1 MRRIGEASALQIA
14 HFDAQ
19 DLANGMWSFAKLEE
33 RPPERL
39 WCSWPDQ
46 VFQTLQE
53 ATLQNLAM
61 TTWSIATLG
70 SPTPALLA
78 LMPKVAAEAALRLV
92 GKRILPNRSALQEI
106 SNLLWSFPTL
116 ELSIPEELLT
126 ISEQHLQKTLPQ
138 QLAQVLCQVQKETA
152 QEPQEAF
159 DFATSILELTW
170 ALAFSGDGDGP
181 RGALLTLLRN
191 TLMEVAEALDRT
203 SQWWL
208 RRLDSS
214 RSSGRFWPESG
225 RTCDEELP
233 RREELEWPVLQ
244 LNLPEVAVVL
254 KPPYWEVDAHAPT
267 TAPDA
272 TAPHDAKLSS
282 FLQGV
287 EGWEDFPLIFSEEH
301 QFGIL
306 HRLDLP
312 SSGLILVGKTFRG
325 YFSLRWQ
332 QDTYDLGRNYLVLC
346 HGVVEEQVVNARL
359 KTTKSNPVSS
369 CVSASGKPAWT
380 HFQPLLLL
388 SRGTEKYTLLIV
400 VIRTGRTHQI
410 RVHAQHIGHPT
421 VADTKYGGAL
431 AAEDLRWCPRNF
443 LHRFQ
448 LRFQDP
454 AGRPH
459 TASAPL
465 PGDLRAAL
473 ARLRAEG
480 AEERW
485 RGMATGVSGVSP
497 RIQQAPAPTL
507 SHPEPTAPVPT
518 QMAPPY
524 PAACRPRP
532 RLSSTNS
539 AENLGQNVQWSRPPA
554 DVHSRL
560 LYLEHSFMEL
570 RSDMERRSQELS
582 TQVESLAQTL
592 HRLDG
597 QMLHGKTNGEAACSC
612 PQLKKIVSLTLLE
625 LEKLTRRAND
635 AFDRSACSS
644 IKQIQELQHL
654 TESIDRGQAEAA
666 QAEEGSDCRSEA
678 TCSPHRRVGELSPAT
693 VQGSPWRGSSAATCP
708 PGAEVELEEA
718 MRLS

>member
-1 MRRIGEASALQIA
+1 M
-14 HFDAQ
+14 
-19 DLANGMWSFAKLEE
+19 
-33 RPPERL
+33 
-39 WCSWPDQ
+39 
-46 VFQTLQE
+46 
-53 ATLQNLAM
+53 
-61 TTWSIATLG
+61 
-70 SPTPALLA
+70 ALL
-78 LMPKVAAEAALRLV
+78 R
-92 GKRILPNRSALQEI
+92 
-106 SNLLWSFPTL
+106 
-116 ELSIPEELLT
+116 
-126 ISEQHLQKTLPQ
+126 
-138 QLAQVLCQVQKETA
+138 
-152 QEPQEAF
+152 
-159 DFATSILELTW
+159 
-170 ALAFSGDGDGP
+170 
-181 RGALLTLLRN
+181 
-191 TLMEVAEALDRT
+191 
-203 SQWWL
+203 
-208 RRLDSS
+208 
-214 RSSGRFWPESG
+214 
-225 RTCDEELP
+225 
-233 RREELEWPVLQ
+233 
-244 LNLPEVAVVL
+244 

-346 HGVVEEQVVNARL
+346 HGVEEQVVNARL

-448 LRFQDP
+448 LRFQEM
-454 AGRPH
+454 
-459 TASAPL
+459 
-465 PGDLRAAL
+465 
-473 ARLRAEG
+473 EG
-480 AEERW
+480 A
-485 RGMATGVSGVSP
+485 
-497 RIQQAPAPTL
+497 
-507 SHPEPTAPVPT
+507 PTAPVPT

-654 TESIDRGQAEAA
+654 TESIDRTRGPPMGWGPLGDVEEAGFTAADGIREGQYSCFRVSRPHEGILEVVLNRAEARNSMSA
-666 QAEEGSDCRSEA
+666 KFVRELHQILDVLQFPYSERDHPPLRVLILRGEGNAFCSGYDFKDQTMSKANTPFLQHAFSGLIKKLRDLPQPVVCGVNGAAVGAGLSLALAADLRIGAREA
-678 TCSPHRRVGELSPAT
+678 SFVAAFVKLGLGGGELGTSYFLPRIVGRGRAAEALLTGKPISASKAEQWGLLNEVVDQAQLANCCLKHAKELLALSPKGLRLTKSLLNNSQELSLTAT
-693 VQGSPWRGSSAATCP
+693 LDREDLAQSYM
-708 PGAEVELEEA
+708 AET
-718 MRLS
+718 

>member
-480 AEERW
+480 AEEMW
-485 RGMATGVSGVSP
+485 RK
-497 RIQQAPAPTL
+497 L
-507 SHPEPTAPVPT
+507 
-518 QMAPPY
+518 
-524 PAACRPRP
+524 
-532 RLSSTNS
+532 
-539 AENLGQNVQWSRPPA
+539 
-554 DVHSRL
+554 
-560 LYLEHSFMEL
+560 
-570 RSDMERRSQELS
+570 
-582 TQVESLAQTL
+582 
-592 HRLDG
+592 LDG
-597 QMLHGKTNGEAACSC
+597 WI
-612 PQLKKIVSLTLLE
+612 P
-625 LEKLTRRAND
+625 
-635 AFDRSACSS
+635 
-644 IKQIQELQHL
+644 
-654 TESIDRGQAEAA
+654 
-666 QAEEGSDCRSEA
+666 
-678 TCSPHRRVGELSPAT
+678 
-693 VQGSPWRGSSAATCP
+693 
-708 PGAEVELEEA
+708 
-718 MRLS
+718 